1 MSTEHRIVVVGG
13 GAGGLELA
21 TRLGKRLGRS
31 GRAHVTLVDAQTS
44 HLWKPLL
51 HEVASGSLDAH
62 QDALSYIAQ
71 AHWNHFRFRLGRLAG
86 IDREKKIVH
95 IEPGLDEAGDPI
107 NHPRSFP
114 YDTLVIAIGSV
125 ANDFSVPGVAEH
137 CFFLDS
143 RQQAERFHQR
153 LLKACYQANSQ
164 SEPLRPHQLHIAIA
178 GAGATGVELAAE
190 LRDAVHFLAEYG
202 FERIKPERDI
212 RVHIIEGASRV
223 LPGLP
228 ERISVA
234 TAQLLERLGITLHV
248 NQRIAEATAD
258 GFRMQSGMF
267 IPAEIRIWA
276 AGIKAPSVLRGIGG
290 LTTNHL
296 DQLEVRPT
304 LQTTLDDDIYAIGD
318 CAACRLPGSDH
329 NVPPRAQAAHQMASL
344 VGKSI
349 ERKLKGKP
357 LPEFRYVDYGSLV
370 NLSHHGT
377 VGALMGNLMNRPSK
391 LFIEGILARITYRT
405 LYKLH
410 QIATL
415 GCLRT
420 LALTVA
426 NFLAHRSR
434 MRLKLH

>member
-13 GAGGLELA
+13 GAGGLELV
-21 TRLGKRLGRS
+21 TRLGKRLGKR
-31 GRAHVTLVDAQTS
+31 GRAQVTLVDAQTS

-62 QDALSYIAQ
+62 QDDVNYIAQ
-71 AHWNHFRFRLGRLAG
+71 AHWNHFRFRLGRLAS
-86 IDREKKIVH
+86 IDRERKIVH
-95 IEPGLDEAGDPI
+95 IDPGLDEAGEPI
-107 NHPRSFP
+107 NHARSFP
-114 YDTLVIAIGSV
+114 YDTLVVAIGSI
-125 ANDFSVPGVAEH
+125 ANDFRVPGVSEH

-190 LRDAVHFLAEYG
+190 LRDAMHFLAEYG

-212 RVHIIEGASRV
+212 RIHIIEGANRV

-248 NQRIAEATAD
+248 GERIEAATAE
-258 GFRMQSGMF
+258 GFRTQSGLF
-267 IPAEIRIWA
+267 IPAEILIWA
-276 AGIKAPSVLRGIGG
+276 AGIKAPDVLQWIGG
-290 LTTNHL
+290 LETNHL
-296 DQLEVRPT
+296 NQLEVRPT
-304 LQTTLDDDIYAIGD
+304 LQTTRDENIYAIGD
-318 CAACRLPGSDH
+318 CAACRLPGSDR
-329 NVPPRAQAAHQMASL
+329 NVPPRAQAAHQMATL
-344 VGKSI
+344 VAKSI
-349 ERKLKGKP
+349 ERRLEGKP

-410 QIATL
+410 QVATL

-420 LALTVA
+420 LVVTIA
-426 NFLAHRSR
+426 NFLSQRSR
-434 MRLKLH
+434 LRLKLH